1 MPLRD
6 ELLTPIDGP
15 NPGGSALRYDPLYDK
30 IKEARRE
37 DEDIPQGEW
46 QIARKTADW
55 PLVIKLTKEALA
67 TRSKDLQLAVWLA
80 EAMLRREGFAGF
92 RSALDT
98 IGGLLEQQ
106 WEYLYPEIDDGDM
119 EMRAAPLDWLGMK
132 LDLAARRVPLDRSGH
147 DWLQHQAARMV
158 PTELEAAGDEAKSE
172 SRNALIAEG
181 KTTPEDIER
190 GFQATTK
197 AWLKSLVADI
207 DGTLEMLQNLDD
219 LSQERFGKAA
229 PSYSKLVE
237 AIEDVQRTAKQLL
250 KRKLEIDPDP
260 VEGTTARRSSGAVV
274 SIPDGVVLPGSV
286 GGQLSAQPTSRED
299 AAARIAS
306 AARFLRQNDPTNPA
320 SYLLLRGFRWGE
332 LRASGKTTDPR
343 LLEAPTTQ
351 TRTQLKTLLLD
362 AKWDALLDAC
372 EGVMAM
378 PHGRGWL
385 DLQRYALTACV
396 ELGSEYRIVAEA
408 ISGALRSLLA
418 DLPQLVDM
426 TLMDDTPTANAETRN
441 WLKGVIQID
450 ERRGEDHAA
459 RDGSDG
465 SGDVALPRARDGR
478 AAAMAEVRAGRTDRA
493 IGLLMR
499 EAAAEKSQRG
509 RFLVQTQL
517 ASVMVEA
524 GHHPV
529 AQPILEELLT
539 YVETHKLED
548 WEAGDVVARPLALL
562 YRCLERSESD
572 PIAKQALY
580 LRICRLDPLQAI
592 GFTQS

>member
-1 MPLRD
+1 
-6 ELLTPIDGP
+6 
-15 NPGGSALRYDPLYDK
+15 K

-132 LDLAARRVPLDRSGH
+132 LDLAARRVPLDRPGH

-237 AIEDVQRTAKQLL
+237 AIEDVQ
-250 KRKLEIDPDP
+250 
-260 VEGTTARRSSGAVV
+260 
-274 SIPDGVVLPGSV
+274 
-286 GGQLSAQPTSRED
+286 
-299 AAARIAS
+299 
-306 AARFLRQNDPTNPA
+306 
-320 SYLLLRGFRWGE
+320 
-332 LRASGKTTDPR
+332 
-343 LLEAPTTQ
+343 
-351 TRTQLKTLLLD
+351 
-362 AKWDALLDAC
+362 
-372 EGVMAM
+372 
-378 PHGRGWL
+378 
-385 DLQRYALTACV
+385 
-396 ELGSEYRIVAEA
+396 
-408 ISGALRSLLA
+408 
-418 DLPQLVDM
+418 
-426 TLMDDTPTANAETRN
+426 
-441 WLKGVIQID
+441 
-450 ERRGEDHAA
+450 
-459 RDGSDG
+459 
-465 SGDVALPRARDGR
+465 
-478 AAAMAEVRAGRTDRA
+478 
-493 IGLLMR
+493 
-499 EAAAEKSQRG
+499 
-509 RFLVQTQL
+509 
-517 ASVMVEA
+517 
-524 GHHPV
+524 
-529 AQPILEELLT
+529 
-539 YVETHKLED
+539 
-548 WEAGDVVARPLALL
+548 
-562 YRCLERSESD
+562 
-572 PIAKQALY
+572 
-580 LRICRLDPLQAI
+580 
-592 GFTQS
+592 